1 MAGSSRFL
9 NTIYATDLTVSGETS
24 FSSLDVSGNIVANG
38 TLNIGSSTAANA
50 IIYLNGKRAIAGTDG
65 WLRINDTKA
74 FGSGIYFGQ
83 NIIRTDTSIQLGASG
98 ASVNMTTSGATFKI
112 PIYMNGTTYKWTTD
126 GKIVVN
132 DVNASTATLGTA
144 TADKGIYDN
153 LIVENLRA
161 THQEID
167 HVANLGGTFLVTPT
181 VKCISSGDDKTLTS
195 LTVTA
200 QTNTRQ
206 LSEEEPLTCNY
217 LLTIKDSAFSTAIIG
232 GNTWTQYSEVKV
244 SGTIN
249 GVVLGTCNGYIVSIN
264 TTTNVLT
271 VAIKYNGVQTPA
283 TPSDISTVE
292 EFNIMLTK
300 IYDPNSTPAA
310 YYPVGIWMKARD
322 NNGYSH
328 ISLYGGT
335 AVNPTVRIGN
345 LTGLGTVNNM
355 TPSGWGIYT
364 DNGYFS
370 GVIVSQEG
378 KIGGWYLGSDAI
390 YSSSKTFAAADNM
403 YFGASGISLG
413 TTFKVTNAGA
423 LTSTSGNIGGWTI
436 GTSDIH
442 SGTHNAWNHASN
454 GLFLGTTR
462 IAGGNGGTWYLDQ
475 AGTGK
480 IGRWTF
486 ASNGELSTT
495 VSNNTAGM
503 GNNTYAFWA
512 GAASGNAANAP
523 FRIKYDGSAVFT
535 NATIGDPDGYHV
547 TVSNTDVGIFEDAT
561 NKRASFGETVI
572 IGKPYVSGAD
582 NNESHVEV
590 NYHSLK
596 MFSKEGVSYFNIT
609 DLRERDGNASI
620 TVSFIGDG
628 ESKNYYLPVL
638 PTGDTFSVTVSD
650 SSGGEISHTGI
661 RVSFSTPP
669 TDGAEITVNYIT
681 RSPDAKY
688 FTIGSR
694 DTFNGEIGIYSF
706 ALGYGV
712 ISEGFCSFAE
722 GNGTTAS
729 GGYSHAEGRQT
740 TASGNQSHAEGFYT
754 TASKDNSHA
763 EGYETTASGN
773 YSHAEGYETIA
784 SGSSSHAEG
793 YYTTASESHSHA
805 EGNYTTASRIGSHAE
820 GLQTTASG
828 YASHAEGQS
837 TTAKGQASHSEGYD
851 TTASGQFSH
860 AQNYYTI
867 ATGANQ
873 TVIGKFNSATVSG
886 SGTDS
891 DPYVYTN
898 VGDYAFIIGNGTYNT
913 TAKRSN
919 ALTVDWN
926 GGIEMDL
933 DVDSSASSS
942 TAATSGTDKDLF
954 NAIISLGWYDD
965 VIS

>member
-1 MAGSSRFL
+1 MAQLKSLLVNGTSRFL
-9 NTIYATDLTVSGETS
+9 NTIYATDLNVSGETS
-24 FSSLDVSGNIVANG
+24 FAGITTTGLTVNGAATVTGTLTLTKTTDLSGTANNSPALIIGGAATAKHIEIDNDEIQAKASGTSTAHLFLNYNGGIVYLSTGTKISASNG
-38 TLNIGSSTAANA
+38 TLTAQN
-50 IIYLNGKRAIAGTDG
+50 LN
-65 WLRINDTKA
+65 
-74 FGSGIYFGQ
+74 
-83 NIIRTDTSIQLGASG
+83 
-98 ASVNMTTSGATFKI
+98 V
-112 PIYMNGTTYKWTTD
+112 NGTTYYFNSS
-126 GKIVVN
+126 GNI
-132 DVNASTATLGTA
+132 NANGITATTATLGNASITNGEVQ
-144 TADKGIYDN
+144 DF
-153 LIVENLRA
+153 
-161 THQEID
+161 
-167 HVANLGGTFLVTPT
+167 HVNGTLKTFKHDIQHIANLGGNFLVTPSFIYSKPT
-181 VKCISSGDDKTLTS
+181 AQVTRVTGQSTYNLQISLTDNSTITTEIGGIAWTANSKIKAAGKINGIDIGTCDGTISSINTSSNTMIIRILIDDDVDISSISTTATDYS
-195 LTVTA
+195 VSDFTVMITM
-200 QTNTRQ
+200 
-206 LSEEEPLTCNY
+206 
-217 LLTIKDSAFSTAIIG
+217 
-232 GNTWTQYSEVKV
+232 V
-244 SGTIN
+244 SGTNPI
-249 GVVLGTCNGYIVSIN
+249 G
-264 TTTNVLT
+264 
-271 VAIKYNGVQTPA
+271 
-283 TPSDISTVE
+283 
-292 EFNIMLTK
+292 
-300 IYDPNSTPAA
+300 IYMTADDPNSWPSTNSK
-310 YYPVGIWMKARD
+310 GKSSISI
-322 NNGYSH
+322 YS
-328 ISLYGGT
+328 GT
-335 AVNPTVRIGN
+335 APGTGMSATTPVVRIGY
-345 LTGLGTVNNM
+345 LAGLPAIEGVTPTV

-364 DNGYFS
+364 NHGYFN

-378 KIGGWYLGSDAI
+378 KIGGWTLGSNTI
-390 YSSSKTFAAADNM
+390 Y
-403 YFGASGISLG
+403 
-413 TTFKVTNAGA
+413 
-423 LTSTSGNIGGWTI
+423 
-436 GTSDIH
+436 
-442 SGTHNAWNHASN
+442 SGTHNTWSHASN

-462 IAGGNGGTWYLDQ
+462 IAGGSGGTWYLDQ
-475 AGTGK
+475 NGTGK
-480 IGRWTF
+480 IGRWAFT
-486 ASNGELSTT
+486 SGGELSTT
-495 VSNNTAGM
+495 VSSNTAGM

-535 NATIGDPDGYHV
+535 NAIIGDPDGYHV
-547 TVSNTDVGIFEDAT
+547 TVSNTDVGIFENAT

-740 TASGNQSHAEGFYT
+740 TASGNQSHAQGFYT

-793 YYTTASESHSHA
+793 EYTTASGSYSHA
-805 EGNYTTASRIGSHAE
+805 EGNYATASRIGSHAE
-820 GLQTTASG
+820 GCQTTASG
-828 YASHAEGQS
+828 YASHAEG
-837 TTAKGQASHSEGYD
+837 AR
-851 TTASGQFSH
+851 TTASGESSH

-867 ATGANQ
+867 ATGTNQ

-913 TAKRSN
+913 TAERSN
-919 ALTVDWN
+919 AFTVDWN

-954 NAIISLGWYDD
+954 NAIRALGWYDD